1 MKRRTRF
8 DREYFSEVYD
18 KYSQTVYRVCAVR
31 LGNRQDAEDAVQNTF
46 IKYYYKAPD
55 FVSDEQEKAWLI
67 RVAINACKDFQKS
80 FWQRNTVGL
89 EETAEL
95 TVGAIED
102 AVKLI
107 DIFELSPKNR
117 TVLQLY
123 YYEGYSVA
131 EIAKILKITVNG
143 VTARLARAR
152 KKLKLEMEA
161 VSDEG
166 QGTLQTH
173 RQYEA

>member
-1 MKRRTRF
+1 M
-8 DREYFSEVYD
+8 
-18 KYSQTVYRVCAVR
+18 
-31 LGNRQDAEDAVQNTF
+31 NRKKHGLSV
-46 IKYYYKAPD
+46 
-55 FVSDEQEKAWLI
+55 
-67 RVAINACKDFQKS
+67 KDFQKS